1 MDHQIDLC
9 DAVAKLQHKSDLL
22 PNNAVHMGK
31 NFLTLSQFYFSF
43 IGVSPKRME
52 GVLVELLLSLA
63 LAKLPARQFI
73 LEMFLTIIVKSEK

>member
-1 MDHQIDLC
+1 M
-9 DAVAKLQHKSDLL
+9 
-22 PNNAVHMGK
+22 
-31 NFLTLSQFYFSF
+31 SQFYFSV

>member
-1 MDHQIDLC
+1 M
-9 DAVAKLQHKSDLL
+9 
-22 PNNAVHMGK
+22 
-31 NFLTLSQFYFSF
+31 SQFYFSF